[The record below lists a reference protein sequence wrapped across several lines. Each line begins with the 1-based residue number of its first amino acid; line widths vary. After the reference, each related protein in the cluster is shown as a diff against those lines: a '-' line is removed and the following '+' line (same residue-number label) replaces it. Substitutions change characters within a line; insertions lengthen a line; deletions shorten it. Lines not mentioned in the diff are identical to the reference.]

1 MYSVRFVIVSVILEA
16 NRIPVASQMTTC
28 CCGGGGGDMLGNSR
42 EGSWCG
48 ETRPTAQSSLFHF
61 VTFQCPAQHP
71 GEPRAQLLWVLH
83 LHYGHTA
90 ETFDKT
96 NSVISAFLLVGM
108 AGACDV
114 FF

>member
-1 MYSVRFVIVSVILEA
+1 
-16 NRIPVASQMTTC
+16 
-28 CCGGGGGDMLGNSR
+28 MLGNSR
-42 EGSWCG
+42 EGPWCG
-48 ETRPTAQSSLFHF
+48 ETRPAAQSSLFHF

-108 AGACDV
+108 AGVCDE